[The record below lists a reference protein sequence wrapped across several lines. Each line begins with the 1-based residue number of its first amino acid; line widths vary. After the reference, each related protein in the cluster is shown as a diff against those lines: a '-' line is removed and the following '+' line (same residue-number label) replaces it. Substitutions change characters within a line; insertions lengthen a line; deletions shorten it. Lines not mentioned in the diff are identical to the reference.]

1 MLGGTTRMD
10 TTTPQQFRKQAL
22 KKLALG
28 ILGCLL
34 MAGLYVAIAYAGFLP
49 ANPFMLIPA
58 AIPFV
63 YVCIG
68 VIEMLTG
75 RPYQQLADAWM
86 ALKGWQRGVIGT
98 LIVLVGGF
106 LVIVVMVAVVMLF
119 T

>member
-1 MLGGTTRMD
+1 MGTA
-10 TTTPQQFRKQAL
+10 TPPEFRKTAV
-22 KKLALG
+22 KKVTLG

-34 MAGLYVAIAYAGFLP
+34 MAGIYTAIAFAGYMP
-49 ANPFMLIPA
+49 GNPFMLIPA

-68 VIEMLTG
+68 LVELLTG

-106 LVIVVMVAVVMLF
+106 LIIVVMAAVVMMF

>member
-1 MLGGTTRMD
+1 MD
-10 TTTPQQFRKQAL
+10 TTTPPDFRKAAL
-22 KKLALG
+22 KKVTLG

-34 MAGLYVAIAYAGFLP
+34 MAGIYVAIAFAGYMP
-49 ANPFMLIPA
+49 RNPFMLIPA

-63 YVCIG
+63 YVCMG
-68 VIEMLTG
+68 SIEWITG

-86 ALKGWQRGVIGT
+86 ALRGWQRGVIGT

-106 LVIVVMVAVVMLF
+106 IIIVVMVGVVMMF